1 MRAPRADTGIH
12 PPSAG
17 GATSVLGDSLA
28 GGRFCLAGLPAS
40 AL

>member
-17 GATSVLGDSLA
+17 GATSVWGTASLVA
-28 GGRFCLAGLPAS
+28 VSAWPAYPPQR
-40 AL
+40 